1 MSATR
6 GAHERGSAST
16 QRLNSVIHDHTIDAP
31 GGWFDLKTNKAIET
45 LEAAGAV
52 PDESFDLFETA
63 LILSACDRP
72 DLDLAAYR
80 QELAKLVARA
90 EAIHRDGASIAHALA
105 ETIGVEA
112 DLDGDVETYDDP
124 RNADL
129 AWTLERRVGLPVTLG
144 IIYLA
149 VARQNGWTASG
160 LGFPGH
166 FLVGTIGEAGGVV
179 IDPFRRGAVRR
190 SDEVEALLRAVE
202 GPAAQVT
209 AETLRPISDRMVVQR
224 LLANL
229 DARAET
235 DERAA
240 EIAAR
245 RRRVSPGDA
254 GLALEAAQRA
264 VKLEWMQEAQAAF
277 AAAIDVAT
285 QDSAHAETAK
295 AGYERST
302 RKLN

>member
-1 MSATR
+1 MKSNEALE
-6 GAHERGSAST
+6 A
-16 QRLNSVIHDHTIDAP
+16 
-31 GGWFDLKTNKAIET
+31 

-52 PDESFDLFETA
+52 SDESFDLFETA
-63 LILSACDRP
+63 LVLSLCDRP
-72 DLDLAAYR
+72 DLDLAPH
-80 QELAKLVARA
+80 RA
-90 EAIHRDGASIAHALA
+90 EFARLAVRADAIQKDGASIAHALA
-105 ETIGVEA
+105 EAIGVEA
-112 DLDGDVETYDDP
+112 NLDGDVETYDDP

-129 AWTLERRVGLPVTLG
+129 VWTLERRVGLPVTLG

-149 VARQNGWTASG
+149 VARRNGWTASG

-166 FLVGTIGEAGGVV
+166 FLVGTIGDSGGVV

-209 AETLRPISDRMVVQR
+209 AETLRPISDRMVIQR

-254 GLALEAAQRA
+254 GLALEAARRA

-277 AAAIDVAT
+277 AAAVDVAT
-285 QDSAHAETAK
+285 QDSAHAEAAK